1 MGDKL
6 IRQNVIDEL
15 DFDPSIDAAH
25 IGVAVENGIVT
36 LTGHVGSYT
45 ERVAAE
51 KAAQKVRGVRGV
63 VEEIQVRFGGETP
76 PRDEDI
82 AQRAVQMLDWS
93 VTVPKGAVQV
103 KVQNGWVTLSGKVDW
118 QYQKEEAYRAIRR
131 LAGVAGIM
139 NTIEVTPKASVPDVR
154 SKIMAAL
161 KRNAELEADAIKVT
175 VKDAK
180 VVLEGKV
187 NAWYE
192 RRLAE
197 NAAWSAPGVRVV
209 EDHLTL
215 G

>member
-6 IRQNVIDEL
+6 IRQNIIDEL

-118 QYQKEEAYRAIRR
+118 QYQREEAYRSIRR

-139 NTIEVTPKASVPDVR
+139 NTIEVAPKASAPDVR

-192 RRLAE
+192 RELAE
-197 NAAWSAPGVRVV
+197 NAAWSAPGVRAV